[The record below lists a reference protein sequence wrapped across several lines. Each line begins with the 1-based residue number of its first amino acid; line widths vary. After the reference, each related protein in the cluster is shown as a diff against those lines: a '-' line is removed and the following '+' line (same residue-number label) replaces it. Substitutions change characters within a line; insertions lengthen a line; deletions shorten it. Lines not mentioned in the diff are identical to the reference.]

1 VTTPLEIAVDHPRWG
16 GLVFDALAAGPT
28 DGEPVLLLHGFPQ
41 TARCWRHQLAALGA
55 TGRRAV
61 ALTQR
66 GYSPRARPLPV
77 EAYTMAE
84 LVGDV
89 VAVADQLG
97 WDRFHLVG
105 HDWGGAVAWQVAG
118 RHPQRLRTL
127 TVLSTPHPRAFAEA
141 LAEPDGDQRQ
151 RSFYVD
157 LLRAEGSEMG
167 LLANDAAGLRLLFA
181 GAGMTED
188 EARPYLQA
196 LATVEALGAAVNWY
210 RAARLTDVEGLGP
223 IVAPTLYVWSTE
235 DPALGPEAAEATAAA
250 VEGPYRFE
258 VLDGVD
264 HWVPEHAADVMS
276 ALLVEHLDRYGDVTP

>member
-1 VTTPLEIAVDHPRWG
+1 VDHPRWG

>member
-1 VTTPLEIAVDHPRWG
+1 MTTPLEIAVDHPRWG

>member
-1 VTTPLEIAVDHPRWG
+1 MTTPLEIAVDHPRWG

-264 HWVPEHAADVMS
+264 HWVPEHAADVVS